1 MAIKTLL
8 RFGNETLVTASKPV
22 NSFNTKALEDLVT
35 DLTDTM
41 HKHNGVGIAAPQIG
55 VPLRVTVFGFE
66 ANPRYPHAKSVPYTV
81 LINPEIEFLND
92 ETYEDWEGCLSLIGI
107 RGLVTR
113 YKNIRYHGYDLSGN
127 LIEREV
133 SGFHAKLLQHE
144 VDHLNGFL
152 FPSRIKNLKYF
163 GFEDEMMEWRENI
176 GEKLK

>member
-1 MAIKTLL
+1 MAIRTLL

-22 NSFNTKALEDLVT
+22 VSFNTKMLEDLVN

-41 HKHNGVGIAAPQIG
+41 HQFNGVGIAAPQIG
-55 VPLRVTVFGFE
+55 VPLRVIVFGFE
-66 ANPRYPHAKSVPYTV
+66 TNPRYPHAKPVPYTV
-81 LINPEIEFLND
+81 LINPEIECLNN
-92 ETYEDWEGCLSLIGI
+92 EAYEDWEGCLSLTGI

-113 YKNIRYHGYDLSGN
+113 YKNIRYRGYDLSGN

-144 VDHLNGFL
+144 VDHLNGVL

-163 GFEDEMMEWRENI
+163 GFEDEMIEWRKTI
-176 GEKLK
+176 GEKLD